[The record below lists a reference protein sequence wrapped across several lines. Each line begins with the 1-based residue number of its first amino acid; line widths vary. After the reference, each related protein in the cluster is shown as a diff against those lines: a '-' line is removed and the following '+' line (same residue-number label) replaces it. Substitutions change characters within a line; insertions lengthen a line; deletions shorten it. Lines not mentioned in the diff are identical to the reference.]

1 MATRRA
7 VDIMIPIRRYPN
19 IFHTATIRQAVEI
32 METAQLE
39 VGGRKS
45 LPRVLIV
52 FDKDFHP
59 LGIVRRRDILRGL
72 EPKFLRS
79 MSLKHRR
86 QVFKFE
92 VDPNLTELTAG
103 RFADA
108 VREQAEQPVS
118 TVMQPIK
125 STLEHDDRLAKIVYY
140 IIKWDIDLM
149 PVLKEGN
156 VIGVV
161 RTVDVF
167 HEIAMLLEELTGEHV

>member
-7 VDIMIPIRRYPN
+7 VDIMIPIERYPN
-19 IFHTATIRQAVEI
+19 IFHHATIRQAVEI

-39 VGGRKS
+39 VGRRKS
-45 LPRVLIV
+45 LPRSLIV

-79 MSLKHRR
+79 MSLQHRR
-86 QVFKFE
+86 QVFRFE
-92 VDPNLTELTAG
+92 VDPDLTELTAG

-118 TVMQPIK
+118 SVMQPIK

-140 IIKWDIDLM
+140 ILKWDIDLM
-149 PVLKEGN
+149 PVLRDGI

-167 HEIAMLLEELTGEHV
+167 HEIAQLLEELAAEPT